1 MPDLSKAPKVS
12 HWKLLRGKYYRLCIN
27 YWVSKMND
35 LSKEPVYNRNVIEI
49 LTVAN
54 EYCLFIEKTEE
65 YRKDEIINYLHNI
78 CPLLYLKGVM
88 LPSIQVDDPDANE
101 RFVTEEQWEKIFNE
115 LRTKLLPDD
124 EFWYINEWTFVD
136 SEISKGSIAENLA
149 DIYQDLKDFVILYQK
164 NTLTAKQNAVN
175 SCKVLFEVNWGPKIL
190 QVQKALHYLL
200 YKNKSIDNI

>member
-1 MPDLSKAPKVS
+1 
-12 HWKLLRGKYYRLCIN
+12 
-27 YWVSKMND
+27 MND

-149 DIYQDLKDFVILYQK
+149 DIYQDMKDFVILYQK